1 MKKIIVLIC
10 IIFLV
15 GIVVAAMVFLFKS
28 NCSKTNENVSK
39 PNTHTLSNSSK
50 ILPYTPETAIARVN
64 NTPIYKE
71 NLEYNKKMNACMLN
85 MLEQFKDKYTDE
97 SYNRIKKQFTQ
108 NESELL
114 QNVIRATVIE
124 QVVANENI
132 TLQDDEREE
141 IVSMANEAKKLT
153 KQANDEN
160 YQMYQA
166 AISLSGLTQEQY
178 DQAAIESL
186 MSTAKKNKLK
196 KKKGMDDTA
205 FNQFIDQ
212 KVKEADI
219 EYLDSK
225 YKP

>member
-1 MKKIIVLIC
+1 
-10 IIFLV
+10 
-15 GIVVAAMVFLFKS
+15 
-28 NCSKTNENVSK
+28 
-39 PNTHTLSNSSK
+39 
-50 ILPYTPETAIARVN
+50 
-64 NTPIYKE
+64 
-71 NLEYNKKMNACMLN
+71 MLN

-225 YKP
+225 YKPWFHYVSY